1 MKRIVRY
8 ALVALAALAGQEAY
22 AVVAEPVRNQQAVYD
37 AAANTVTVS
46 AKAPKYTEYD
56 WETYIQETLTHID
69 YVLVERH
76 IPGKEWPTP
85 AEVARVTDVTPGE
98 VFTWTD
104 TDVKPDAKYEYRLSC
119 YVDGTR
125 GSSSYC
131 NVYCGVV
138 PGELGAFTA
147 TVPDWET
154 SAFDLTVT
162 APTTDDKGN
171 ALTIPV
177 NVRVEYLN
185 TMTWYEVYTFENM
198 EPGATKSIRVTEG
211 VVPEHT
217 YNLRAYAIAGTT
229 GNGPSSEA
237 QVYVGEDIPVSP
249 ENVEITSDQSS
260 VTLTWDIPERG
271 ERGGCV
277 NPDNV
282 VYNIYVK
289 YAGDESFTLIKERN
303 IGERYVHPID
313 FTEETVLQFAI
324 SSVNTIGESFKRTE
338 TEKICAGPYA
348 SYPFTE
354 SFGGGNFNHRSWVA
368 TGYDDGYYQHEIFG
382 TYANQTEYFLRDDIN
397 ITINP
402 VDEDGGLL
410 AATFYSYIKEGDSFT
425 ITSPRIDFSSAQDPA
440 VSIWYYYIPVTVE
453 NSEHV
458 LRILVS
464 AEGGE
469 YEEVGTTASQATMDD
484 HGWRQ
489 LCVRAPQL
497 AGKAYGNVRFEVV
510 HGLWSTDLSMDNI
523 HVDEYELAGIAT
535 PDADDADAPVEWY
548 NLQGI
553 RVNQPAEGGI
563 YIKKQGSKT
572 EKVLVK

>member
-8 ALVALAALAGQEAY
+8 ALVALAAFAGQEAY
-22 AVVAEPVRNQQAVYD
+22 AVVAEPVRSQQAVYD

-76 IPGKEWPTP
+76 IPGEEWPTP

-104 TDVKPDAKYEYRLSC
+104 TNVKPDAKYEYRLSC

-147 TVPDWET
+147 TAPDWET

-177 NVRVEYLN
+177 NVRVEFLS

-229 GNGPSSEA
+229 GSGPSSEA
-237 QVYVGEDIPVSP
+237 QVYVGEDIPASP

-260 VTLTWDIPERG
+260 VTLTWDLPERG

-368 TGYDDGYYQHEIFG
+368 TGYDDGYYQREIFG

-410 AATFYSYIKEGDSFT
+410 AATFYNYIKEGDSFT

-553 RVNQPAEGGI
+553 RVNQPTEGGI